1 MKYVI
6 NENQYK
12 TLLKEDRVDFLRNQY
27 VIDPKVLDK
36 ATDGENEQ
44 EEFEDGDRPAGGM
57 TQSKEKVEPIQDQH
71 NGLDIAYIVTN
82 KKGKSKVVLTDEI
95 FNDIVEAD
103 PSTKKEFVQWI
114 ITVFLRHLKDGDV
127 DQAIRFIS
135 EDLPEA
141 REFLEVFEKVRKKKT
156 FKTGAPNRPDAP
168 QNVSDITQYRD
179 IAHLY
184 SVVRPFIESDDDE
197 DGGLWGKLKKYIDI
211 GHAKLAYR
219 DNDVLVY
226 QPDTQESSCDPLGPL
241 ATWCT
246 RRSGSSYFDSYRQG
260 SYLRPDGSKSE
271 YYVIL
276 PKTLF
281 GKEEHSD
288 SDVYPLQ
295 FHWESGQLHD
305 QSNTSIEGRS
315 SLKLADVIKRFPGL
329 MEFFK
334 KDLGALAT
342 HEIKNGAGL
351 MDSKYLKYLNKFGG
365 DVKDVIS
372 DDVYKAGV
380 ESIRKLASQQQG
392 ALQNNK
398 YLKWLMEN
406 TDGVII
412 TDYLDRSMEVL
423 DFSDMNLTE
432 LPNCS
437 EFTNANRI
445 SANNCGLT
453 SVPPVSHLPKDSLE
467 ILTLNDNQ
475 ITEAPGKDYGQL
487 KGLFVLNIHDN
498 PLRRIDVSV
507 LEQLSQENMARFVIN
522 DKDLTNLSPENLEQ
536 YRSWE
541 KDLGGLGFLGGS

>member
-6 NENQYK
+6 SENQYK
-12 TLLKEDRVDFLRNQY
+12 TLLREDRVDFLRNQY

-57 TQSKEKVEPIQDQH
+57 KQSKEKVEPIQDQH

-103 PSTKKEFVQWI
+103 PSRKKEFVQWI
-114 ITVFLRHLKDGDV
+114 ITVFLRYLKEGDV

-141 REFLEVFEKVRKKKT
+141 RESLEVFDKVRKKKT
-156 FKTGAPNRPDAP
+156 FKTGAINRPDAP

-179 IAHLY
+179 ISHLY
-184 SVVRPFIESDDDE
+184 SVIRPFMESNEE

-241 ATWCT
+241 ANWCT
-246 RRSGSSYFDSYRQG
+246 RRTGSSYFDSYRQG

-281 GKEEHSD
+281 GEEGHPD

-329 MEFFK
+329 IDFFK

-372 DDVYKAGV
+372 DDVYKEGV
-380 ESIRKLASQQQG
+380 ASIRRLASEQQG

-398 YLKWLMEN
+398 YLRWLMEN
-406 TDGVII
+406 TDGVVI
-412 TDYLDRSMEVL
+412 TDYLDRNMEVL
-423 DFSDMNLTE
+423 DFSDMQLTE
-432 LPNCS
+432 LPDCS

-445 SANNCGLT
+445 SANGCGLT
-453 SVPPVSHLPKDSLE
+453 SVPPVSHLPKESLE

-498 PLRRIDVSV
+498 PLRRINVNV
-507 LEQLSQENMARFVIN
+507 LEQLSNENMARFVIN
-522 DKDLTNLSPENLEQ
+522 DGDLTNLSPENLEQ
-536 YRSWE
+536 YKAWE